1 MSIADAPDASRL
13 SKAVTGWQ
21 PVDPEAI
28 YRNGDQLLLAR
39 AAVSRLVSG
48 GWLYEYWAVT
58 VSCDEHYFEL
68 VTADGEKTDLEL
80 DECDFVVRL
89 DDDTQ
94 QNEGET

>member
-39 AAVSRLVSG
+39 ATTDG
-48 GWLYEYWAVT
+48 FDGWLYEYWAVT

-68 VTADGEKTDLEL
+68 VTAGGEKTDLEL

-94 QNEGET
+94 QKEGGR